1 MSVFDVLTLI
11 AETIDPEVFMALID
25 GTFYE
30 FVDTPGFG
38 DTRRTD
44 EEVLRRISQYLA
56 TSGDLFHGIIYLH
69 SIAHN
74 RVSGSM
80 MAQIRAFKAICG
92 SSFFSRL
99 VIGTTFW
106 EATRDV
112 SAALAREQQLF
123 SEDGYFEDVI
133 DLGAQTTRVFRTEE
147 ACLEAIKLIPHDEPL
162 SLQIQ
167 SELEGDAEF
176 NHTSAAAAVSPEQ
189 YRRQQEHEER
199 MRQEQETAERERLEN
214 ERRAEEEE
222 AGRAQAYAEVE
233 RLRLLEVDCRQ
244 REYELEQARRRA
256 EQAQRWY
263 LRDMERLA
271 AEQARR
277 EAVRV
282 AEMKAEIERVA
293 EEQKRAEA
301 ERQRRESEQREADL
315 RVLRAE
321 EEEKQ
326 KRLRRI
332 EHCKRSFRNWHISWV
347 STFVASSPQG

>member
-1 MSVFDVLTLI
+1 MFDVLTLI
-11 AETIDPEVFMALID
+11 AETIDPGVFAALID

-44 EEVLRRISQYLA
+44 EEVLRCISQYLT
-56 TSGDLFHGIIYLH
+56 TSGNLFHGIIYLH
-69 SIAHN
+69 SIAHT

-106 EATRDV
+106 EATRDF
-112 SAALAREQQLF
+112 SAALACEQQLF
-123 SEDGYFEDVI
+123 SENGYFEDVV
-133 DLGAQTTRVFRTEE
+133 DFGAQTTRVYRTKE
-147 ACLEAIKLIPHDEPL
+147 ACFEAIKLIPHNEPL
-162 SLQIQ
+162 PLQIQ
-167 SELEGDAEF
+167 SELEGDVEF
-176 NHTSAAAAVSPEQ
+176 NHTSAAAAISPEQ
-189 YRRQQEHEER
+189 YRRQQEHEEQ
-199 MRQEQETAERERLEN
+199 MRQEEENAERERLEN

-222 AGRAQAYAEVE
+222 ALRAQIYAEAE
-233 RLRLLEVDCRQ
+233 RLRLHEFERSQLEF
-244 REYELEQARRRA
+244 ELEQARLRA
-256 EQAQRWY
+256 EESQRLW
-263 LRDMERLA
+263 LRHREELA
-271 AEQARR
+271 AEKAQQEARR
-277 EAVRV
+277 V
-282 AEMKAEIERVA
+282 AAMKAENERVA

-301 ERQRRESEQREADL
+301 ERQRRESEEREAQL

-332 EHCKRSFRNWHISWV
+332 EHCRRSFQNWHISWV
-347 STFVASSPQG
+347 SRFVTSSSQG